1 MAGRSGMGG
10 GGGSHRSSGGGS
22 RSRGSYGGGGGR
34 SGGRSGISSG
44 RSSSFGRSSSS
55 GYCPS
60 SYHSHYGG
68 YHHYPSYSHH
78 TVVHTHSSPLTTIIV
93 GIIVLAI
100 IMIAYMPMFSSG
112 FSRNI
117 TPSTIDREP
126 LPKGSVVETEYFNDT
141 AGWISNTTE
150 MNRGLKHFYQET
162 GVQPY
167 VYITNEVDG
176 SRDPSDAQM
185 EEFTNQLYDELFEDE
200 AHALL
205 VFQDADGHYSRWLVV
220 GSQAKTVIDQEAAD
234 ILFSYI
240 DNYYYDANLSS
251 EEFFSKSF
259 SDAADRM
266 MTKTANPL
274 VTIVLI
280 IGLVVIVVVI
290 GSVITKRIKY
300 AKEEAERTERML
312 NMDLSA
318 ATELPSSPAVE
329 DLENKYL

>member
-22 RSRGSYGGGGGR
+22 RSRGSYGGGSR
-34 SGGRSGISSG
+34 GGRSGISSG
-44 RSSSFGRSSSS
+44 RSSSFGHSSF
-55 GYCPS
+55 GYRPS
-60 SYHSHYGG
+60 PHHSHYGG
-68 YHHYPSYSHH
+68 YHHYPSYSHR
-78 TVVHTHSSPLTTIIV
+78 TVVHTHSSPLSTLIA
-93 GIIVLAI
+93 GIIVLV
-100 IMIAYMPMFSSG
+100 MIVMIYMPMSFSG
-112 FSRNI
+112 FSGSI

-200 AHALL
+200 AHVLL

-251 EEFFSKSF
+251 EEFFSESF

-274 VTIVLI
+274 VTIVMI
-280 IGLVVIVVVI
+280 VGVVVIVVVV
-290 GSVITKRIKY
+290 GKVITQRIKH

-318 ATELPSSPAVE
+318 ATELPTSPAVE